1 LYKTNTFVKPF
12 ISFVSFV
19 VNNIEK
25 MKFIELVNQR
35 QSTRKYSS
43 APISREDLDLCV
55 EAARMAPSACN
66 AQPYTF
72 IIIDD
77 PELKNKVAGETFGL
91 LDKFNKFTQNAPVM
105 VVMVMEKANISSQV
119 GTMLKKIEFPLIDV
133 GIAAEHFCLQA
144 AELGIGTCMI
154 GWFNEKPIK
163 KLLNIPDKK
172 SIGLLISVGYSE
184 NDHLRTKVRKE
195 LNKLSF
201 YNRYE

>member
-1 LYKTNTFVKPF
+1 
-12 ISFVSFV
+12 
-19 VNNIEK
+19 
-25 MKFIELVNQR
+25 MKFIELVKQR

-43 APISREDLDLCV
+43 TPISREDLNLCV

-72 IIIDD
+72 VVIDD
-77 PELKNKVAGETFGL
+77 PELKNKVAAETYGL
-91 LDKFNKFTQNAPVM
+91 LDKFNKFTLQAPVM
-105 VVMVMEKANISSQV
+105 VVLVMEKANISSQV
-119 GTMLKKIEFPLIDV
+119 GTILKKIEFPLIDV

-172 SIGLLISVGYSE
+172 GIGLLISVGYPE
-184 NDHLRTKVRKE
+184 NDHLRLKVRKQIE
-195 LNKLSF
+195 KF
-201 YNRYE
+201 TYYNCYEQ